1 MTITN
6 RENMS
11 KNYEMQIEVDKLH
24 IEKEYDKLIEHLG
37 VVEDER
43 NTYLKQLEEIY
54 EAIVGADGINRYTHD
69 EIIDRIYDLYD
80 VYTKYVNE
88 EELWIVRK

>member
-1 MTITN
+1 MGT
-6 RENMS
+6 S
-11 KNYEMQIEVDKLH
+11 KDSLM
-24 IEKEYDKLIEHLG
+24 EHLG

-80 VYTKYVNE
+80 VYTKYVNGE
-88 EELWIVRK
+88 EV

>member
-1 MTITN
+1 
-6 RENMS
+6 MS
-11 KNYEMQIEVDKLH
+11 ELT
-24 IEKEYDKLIEHLG
+24 KEYDKLTEHLG

-88 EELWIVRK
+88 EEV

>member
-88 EELWIVRK
+88 EEVWIVRK

>member
-88 EELWIVRK
+88 EEV

>member
-1 MTITN
+1 MGT
-6 RENMS
+6 S
-11 KNYEMQIEVDKLH
+11 KDSLM
-24 IEKEYDKLIEHLG
+24 EHLG

-43 NTYLKQLEEIY
+43 NIYLKQLEEIY

-88 EELWIVRK
+88 EEV

>member
-1 MTITN
+1 MQKIL
-6 RENMS
+6 
-11 KNYEMQIEVDKLH
+11 KQIEGLINERNTFKEKLGQVTLDCE
-24 IEKEYDKLIEHLG
+24 IAETKALEL
-37 VVEDER
+37 EDER
-43 NTYLKQLEEIY
+43 NIYLKQLEEIY

-88 EELWIVRK
+88 EEV

>member
-1 MTITN
+1 VEDI
-6 RENMS
+6 NMS
-11 KNYEMQIEVDKLH
+11 ELT
-24 IEKEYDKLIEHLG
+24 KEYDKLTEHLG

-43 NTYLKQLEEIY
+43 NAYLKQLEEIY
-54 EAIVGADGINRYTHD
+54 EAVVGADGINRYTHD

-88 EELWIVRK
+88 EEV

>member
-80 VYTKYVNE
+80 VYTKYVNGE
-88 EELWIVRK
+88 EV

>member
-1 MTITN
+1 MGT
-6 RENMS
+6 S
-11 KNYEMQIEVDKLH
+11 KDSLM
-24 IEKEYDKLIEHLG
+24 EHLG

-43 NTYLKQLEEIY
+43 NIYLKQLEEIY

-80 VYTKYVNE
+80 VYTKYVNKE
-88 EELWIVRK
+88 

>member
-1 MTITN
+1 MN
-6 RENMS
+6 N
-11 KNYEMQIEVDKLH
+11 KPNYLE
-24 IEKEYDKLIEHLG
+24 IEKEYDKLTEHLG

-54 EAIVGADGINRYTHD
+54 EAVVGADGINRYTHD

-80 VYTKYVNE
+80 VYTKYVNGE
-88 EELWIVRK
+88 EV

>member
-1 MTITN
+1 
-6 RENMS
+6 MS
-11 KNYEMQIEVDKLH
+11 ELT
-24 IEKEYDKLIEHLG
+24 KEYDKLTEHLG

-54 EAIVGADGINRYTHD
+54 EAVVGADGINRYTHD

-88 EELWIVRK
+88 EEV

>member
-1 MTITN
+1 
-6 RENMS
+6 MS
-11 KNYEMQIEVDKLH
+11 KSC
-24 IEKEYDKLIEHLG
+24 
-37 VVEDER
+37 
-43 NTYLKQLEEIY
+43 LKQLEEIY

-88 EELWIVRK
+88 EEV

>member
-88 EELWIVRK
+88 EEL

>member
-1 MTITN
+1 MN
-6 RENMS
+6 N
-11 KNYEMQIEVDKLH
+11 KPNYLE
-24 IEKEYDKLIEHLG
+24 IEKEYDKLTEYLG

-43 NTYLKQLEEIY
+43 NAYLNIITKHKQLEEIY

-88 EELWIVRK
+88 EEK